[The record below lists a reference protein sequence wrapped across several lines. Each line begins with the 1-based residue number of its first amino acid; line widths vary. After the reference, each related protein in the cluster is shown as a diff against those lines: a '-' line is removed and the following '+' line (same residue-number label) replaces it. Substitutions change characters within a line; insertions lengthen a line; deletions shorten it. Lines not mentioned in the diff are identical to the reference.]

1 MTTILDVSRRVGV
14 SKSTV
19 SKVLNGTGRVSEAT
33 KKAVFEAVKELDYR
47 PNVLARSL
55 SMKTTD
61 TIGLIIPDAYGSAQ
75 YINNLID
82 MTQRLANNS
91 GKFLMI
97 SQVDG
102 NDIESSIQSI
112 RKLVDR
118 RCDGIIYYKSSRI
131 EGSDIGDKLESL
143 IDELPIPLVV
153 LNHHLINKPDHCVW
167 FDQVTTARLAVD
179 CLIDNGHRNI
189 AYIAGRYQ
197 LLTSRLRLQGYQ
209 ESLKSAGID
218 LNPLLIAEAL
228 DCRHQGGYDACISL
242 IERDIPFSAVCCF
255 SDAVAIGAIKAL
267 REKGIAVPE
276 HVSVFGLDN
285 DDVSSFI
292 DPPLSTIA
300 MPVDEIIN
308 TAGRMLLNLMNNETP
323 PTLKESLTGELI
335 VRQSTQS
342 LI

>member
-82 MTQRLANNS
+82 MTQRLANDS

-153 LNHHLINKPDHCVW
+153 LNHHLTNKPDHCVW

-179 CLIDNGHRNI
+179 CLIDNGHRDI
-189 AYIAGRYQ
+189 AYIAGKYQ

>member
-1 MTTILDVSRRVGV
+1 MATILDVSRRVGV

-33 KKAVFEAVKELDYR
+33 KKAVFKAVKELDYR

-55 SMKTTD
+55 SKQTTD
-61 TIGLIIPDAYGSAQ
+61 TIGLIIPDAHNSSQ

-82 MTQRLANNS
+82 MTQRLANKS

-131 EGSDIGDKLESL
+131 EGSDIGDKLENL

-153 LNHHLINKPDHCVW
+153 LNHHLTNKPDHCVW
-167 FDQVTTARLAVD
+167 FDQVTTAKLAVD
-179 CLIDNGHRNI
+179 YLIDHGHKDI
-189 AYIAGRYQ
+189 AYIAGKYQ

-209 ESLKSAGID
+209 DSLKNAGID
-218 LNPLLIAEAL
+218 LNPLLIAEGF
-228 DCRHQGGYDACISL
+228 DCQYQGGYDACTSL
-242 IERDIPFSAVCCF
+242 IERDVPFSAICCF
-255 SDAVAIGAIKAL
+255 SDAIAIGAIKAL

-276 HVSVFGLDN
+276 QVSVFGLDN

-308 TAGRMLLNLMNNETP
+308 TAGSMLFNLMKNDKP

-335 VRQSTQS
+335 LRQSTQS
-342 LI
+342 KL

>member
-61 TIGLIIPDAYGSAQ
+61 TIGLIIPDAYGLAQ

-82 MTQRLANNS
+82 MTQRLANDS

-153 LNHHLINKPDHCVW
+153 LNHHLTNKPDHCVW

-179 CLIDNGHRNI
+179 CLIDNGHRDI

>member
-82 MTQRLANNS
+82 MTQRLANDS

-153 LNHHLINKPDHCVW
+153 LNHHLTNKPDHCVW

-179 CLIDNGHRNI
+179 CLIDNGHRDI

-342 LI
+342 LN

>member
-82 MTQRLANNS
+82 MTQRLANDS

-153 LNHHLINKPDHCVW
+153 LNHHLTNKPDHCVW

-179 CLIDNGHRNI
+179 CLIDNGHRDI

>member
-61 TIGLIIPDAYGSAQ
+61 TIGLIIPDAYGTAQ

-82 MTQRLANNS
+82 MTQRLANDS

-153 LNHHLINKPDHCVW
+153 LNHHLTNKPDHCVW

-179 CLIDNGHRNI
+179 CLIDNGHRDI

>member
-55 SMKTTD
+55 SKKTTD

-82 MTQRLANNS
+82 MTQRLANIS

-97 SQVDG
+97 SQVNG

-179 CLIDNGHRNI
+179 YLIDNGHRNI

-276 HVSVFGLDN
+276 QVSVFGLDN

-300 MPVDEIIN
+300 MPVNEIIN

-335 VRQSTQS
+335 VRQSSPS
-342 LI
+342 LS

>member
-82 MTQRLANNS
+82 MTQRLANDS

-153 LNHHLINKPDHCVW
+153 LNHHLTNKPDHCVW

>member
-153 LNHHLINKPDHCVW
+153 LNHHLTNKPDHCVW

-179 CLIDNGHRNI
+179 CLIDNGHRDI